1 MLHRRCYF
9 MHIGLKL
16 EVSTQEIYFVAFVNN
31 ETVLNISYFYASL
44 VGSLLHSLLQRENS
58 YSSPRSPRLITD
70 GAHVNVISAGG
81 LPRIFSGF
89 PFVFSHIF
97 LYHVLFSF
105 DVLIFFSIL
114 VCCSLL
120 FYLYFWNICL
130 PILYFFSTITNKTFG
145 SPPCKGRAYSI
156 WSLSVRWFKQVSLKP
171 LKHLT
176 DMFIGTSLTDG
187 DHSDLPLPL
196 KGSQTLPSCL
206 GFDPSSRSSNVPWNG
221 QIFWS
226 LNLQLWRL

>member
-1 MLHRRCYF
+1 

-16 EVSTQEIYFVAFVNN
+16 EVSTQEIYFVTFVNN

-58 YSSPRSPRLITD
+58 YCSPRSPRLITD

-105 DVLIFFSIL
+105 DVLIFFLYIG
-114 VCCSLL
+114 LL
-120 FYLYFWNICL
+120 FTIIL
-130 PILYFFSTITNKTFG
+130 PIF
-145 SPPCKGRAYSI
+145 
-156 WSLSVRWFKQVSLKP
+156 
-171 LKHLT
+171 LKHLSSHT
-176 DMFIGTSLTDG
+176 IFLQHYNKQNLWKPTLQREGLLHLKFVSAVIQTGLAEAFETS
-187 DHSDLPLPL
+187 H
-196 KGSQTLPSCL
+196 
-206 GFDPSSRSSNVPWNG
+206 
-221 QIFWS
+221 
-226 LNLQLWRL
+226 